1 MLVATPLLQFSPACR
16 NPSLGAWALLPPC
29 GVMVVLSL
37 LSDRADSSASGRARW
52 NKPEPQTMLFPVPE
66 EDRAAAYGF
75 VLPASSRMR
84 SGSTFLASLIT
95 VS

>member
-1 MLVATPLLQFSPACR
+1 MASIGNLVKPRYASR
-16 NPSLGAWALLPPC
+16 C
-29 GVMVVLSL
+29 GWK
-37 LSDRADSSASGRARW
+37 RRARW

-84 SGSTFLASLIT
+84 SGSTCLASLIT